1 MNKVK
6 VVQKLIDFIND
17 KDFKS
22 IQSIIMDLFIALIK
36 DMRGDIYEEF
46 LHQILPTAINLLDA
60 ENLQTM
66 DKVFQLLSFA
76 FKFLIKP
83 IRENIRDVFSV
94 YIVLLE
100 HRNRFIRK
108 FSAQS
113 FSFVLRKV
121 TID

>member
-1 MNKVK
+1 M
-6 VVQKLIDFIND
+6 
-17 KDFKS
+17 
-22 IQSIIMDLFIALIK
+22 
-36 DMRGDIYEEF
+36 
-46 LHQILPTAINLLDA
+46 HQILPTAINLLDA

-100 HRNRFIRK
+100 HKNRFIRK

>member
-1 MNKVK
+1 MNKIK